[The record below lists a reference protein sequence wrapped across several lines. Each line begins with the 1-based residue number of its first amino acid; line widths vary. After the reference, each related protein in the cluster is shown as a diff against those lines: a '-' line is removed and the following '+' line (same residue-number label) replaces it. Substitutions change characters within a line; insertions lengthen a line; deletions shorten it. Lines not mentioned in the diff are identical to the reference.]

1 MDLYYKQELTVGALV
16 LAALVIFIGGMMWL
30 TGQSLTNRGR
40 VIVPVEFTMVSGLNA
55 GDPVQISG
63 VSVGRVAK
71 VQLQEVGRVRVE
83 LEVDRRVQPKIDAVA
98 EIRSL
103 DFLGAKYVSYSPG
116 TAEQALPDD
125 AVITGRE
132 EMELASGAVQLADE
146 ATRLLQSS
154 RELLSPQLA
163 AQVRQTLAA
172 TEHAMDVVAR
182 VGSGPMAESASAS
195 LEALQGAAMAL
206 DSTLSNPAINESL
219 SQMDEIADGVREM
232 TDGLAAVAQNLAMM
246 IELMRSPDGSIGRA
260 LTDTTLHNDMHEV
273 LVSLRLLLDDIRE
286 RPGRYINV
294 TVF

>member
-1 MDLYYKQELTVGALV
+1 
-16 LAALVIFIGGMMWL
+16 
-30 TGQSLTNRGR
+30 
-40 VIVPVEFTMVSGLNA
+40 
-55 GDPVQISG
+55 
-63 VSVGRVAK
+63 
-71 VQLQEVGRVRVE
+71 VRVE